1 MTSDELD
8 TLLCAWH
15 RHMNRDTE
23 RLGYPQEC
31 PSTRGYRSS
40 QQWRGCDVD
49 DDGDVY
55 LTAPDPF
62 VAKAGE
68 LVQRLV
74 NAMDRMHQMALA
86 YQARSLATG
95 VWSIRHPR
103 LPNDQDELA
112 MLIADARSALMM
124 LLAGSEI
131 LSPAPLDTE
140 IKLGQDSP

>member
-1 MTSDELD
+1 MTSDELG

-74 NAMDRMHQMALA
+74 NTMDRMHQMALA
-86 YQARSLATG
+86 YQARSLVTG
-95 VWSIRHPR
+95 VWAIRHPR
-103 LPNDQDELA
+103 LPSDKDELA
-112 MLIADARSALMM
+112 MLIADARAALAV
-124 LLAGSEI
+124 LLAEEDPLSSEPI
-131 LSPAPLDTE
+131 DTE
-140 IKLGQDSP
+140 IGLGQDSP

>member
-1 MTSDELD
+1 MTSEELD
-8 TLLCAWH
+8 TLLRAWH
-15 RHMNRDTE
+15 SHMNRTDE
-23 RLGYPQEC
+23 SLGYPTEC

-68 LVQRLV
+68 LVQKLV
-74 NAMDRMHQMALA
+74 NGMDRMHQMALA

-95 VWSIRHPR
+95 VWAIRHPR

-112 MLIADARSALMM
+112 MLIADARSALMV

>member
-1 MTSDELD
+1 MTSEELD
-8 TLLCAWH
+8 TLLCSWH
-15 RHMNRDTE
+15 GHMNRDTE
-23 RLGYPQEC
+23 RLGYPTEC
-31 PSTRGYRSS
+31 PSTRGYRAS

-49 DDGDVY
+49 DSGSVY

-62 VAKAGE
+62 VARAGDI
-68 LVQRLV
+68 VQRLV
-74 NAMDRMHQMALA
+74 NGMECLHQMALA
-86 YQARSLATG
+86 YQARALVTG